1 MTLMY
6 RKGERGCRGCRVRRM
21 QWAVEKEGG
30 AWWEREGQQ
39 GGQVEEGLG
48 VGEEGAWRSQIRC
61 AGECEH

>member
-1 MTLMY
+1 MRIAESPHGVMRLH
-6 RKGERGCRGCRVRRM
+6 
-21 QWAVEKEGG
+21 A

-61 AGECEH
+61 AGECEHRRGPYALS